1 MAIARMKKVYI
12 VADKEL
18 KDSLPAKLRSLGLL
32 EISKVKKSE
41 NPFKDSEEKKQ
52 EIEQLEEWLSRI
64 NSVIEYLGEVEEDK
78 KPELGLFPKKIAIK
92 EEEFLEWIQNS
103 DWEKICN
110 KSNQIKE
117 KLERLKEEKKDLV
130 NEREFL
136 SPWKNLSTISFEKLK
151 ESRFITYQMGIITS
165 EVKETF
171 YKNINELKGS
181 HLHIVKEEGRNVYFF
196 LIYLRENQEKIDSIF
211 QKFKIEKVEL
221 EEGRE
226 PLNERFKKLK
236 ERIRDVE
243 EKIKKY
249 QKELKR
255 VSRERIKLMAFYD
268 HFYNLLQEK
277 KVTTEARFSSYTF
290 TLQGWIREEDLP
302 RLKKGLKDYPSLEI
316 ITREP
321 GEDEEVPVALS
332 NSSLFKPFE
341 LIVNLYGIPRY
352 FEIDPTP
359 FLAPFFAIFFGFCL
373 TDGGYGLILSLLS
386 FIALKKFK
394 IGGGWKKLFLILF
407 ISGLVTMGVG
417 VLTGGIFGISVASLP
432 PSLSFLKRIVLF
444 YPLEEPMVF
453 LMVALGLGL
462 IHILVGIALAFWE
475 DFRRGDIISA
485 FLDHASWIL
494 LILGLLIFGAS
505 KAGVLEKTIGDI
517 GLVMFIGSAGTL
529 FLFVG
534 RGNKT
539 FIGRIGQ
546 GAYELYGIV
555 QTFGDILS
563 YSRLLALGLATSVI
577 ATVVNTIAV
586 MVKGIPFIGP
596 ILMIV
601 ILIGGHLGNIGLN
614 TLSGV
619 IHTLRLQFVEFFGKF
634 YQGGG
639 KSFAP
644 LREERKYIALVK

>member
-1 MAIARMKKVYI
+1 MKKVYI

>member
-41 NPFKDSEEKKQ
+41 NPFKDSEEKEQ
-52 EIEQLEEWLSRI
+52 EIEQLEERLSRI
-64 NSVIEYLGEVEEDK
+64 NSVVEYLGEVEEDK
-78 KPELGLFPKKIAIK
+78 KPGLGLFPRKIAIR

-103 DWEKICN
+103 DWEKICD

-221 EEGRE
+221 EEGQE

-417 VLTGGIFGISVASLP
+417 VLTGGIFGISVALLP

-639 KSFAP
+639 KSFTP

>member
-1 MAIARMKKVYI
+1 
-12 VADKEL
+12 
-18 KDSLPAKLRSLGLL
+18 
-32 EISKVKKSE
+32 
-41 NPFKDSEEKKQ
+41 
-52 EIEQLEEWLSRI
+52 
-64 NSVIEYLGEVEEDK
+64 
-78 KPELGLFPKKIAIK
+78 
-92 EEEFLEWIQNS
+92 
-103 DWEKICN
+103 
-110 KSNQIKE
+110 
-117 KLERLKEEKKDLV
+117 
-130 NEREFL
+130 
-136 SPWKNLSTISFEKLK
+136 
-151 ESRFITYQMGIITS
+151 MGIITS